1 MDYITRGQPTA
12 RRGQLELGPAQS
24 VTLSP
29 SPSRQS
35 RRRFLG
41 RLQLG
46 MQKREGLA
54 GHSQV
59 DLLLGVRRVG
69 PQRGRP
75 CCPGPSRVG
84 PTPCP
89 TLDNPPKAGGK
100 RACAASRFC
109 SVTPSLS
116 STVCAPTWL
125 ASSCTCHGLAR
136 LLTGDSANRGQAD
149 RARRHLPR
157 QGGEARQLEG
167 AGGKVLLQRRPA
179 LAQRMRQRLGVLARQ
194 PELLQLEGQRVNRH
208 VVPSR

>member
-1 MDYITRGQPTA
+1 MSRCHRPVSRAVASLAVFSSACRSAKVSPDILKLTSCSECVGLA
-12 RRGQLELGPAQS
+12 LNAGGPA
-24 VTLSP
+24 
-29 SPSRQS
+29 
-35 RRRFLG
+35 
-41 RLQLG
+41 
-46 MQKREGLA
+46 A
-54 GHSQV
+54 
-59 DLLLGVRRVG
+59 
-69 PQRGRP
+69 
-75 CCPGPSRVG
+75 SRVG

-208 VVPSR
+208 VVPSRRTQDKVQRGDDSLDVGRF